1 MEKFMDDQDRRETF
15 WMDVY
20 INVLDNLIPKYGS
33 LSTDDISAI
42 ATNIANNAVKDFRST
57 DAFK

>member
-1 MEKFMDDQDRRETF
+1 MDDQDRRETF